1 MIGGFLLYNN
11 KNILIYETIPR
22 KIDRRKELKLHDTD
36 TIDYCI
42 SGSTDTVPAI
52 IHHND
57 KPMSEHRQ
65 ANRKI

>member
-1 MIGGFLLYNN
+1 MIDGFLLYNN

-22 KIDRRKELKLHDTD
+22 KIDRRKELNQHDTD

-52 IHHND
+52 IHHNNR
-57 KPMSEHRQ
+57 PMSEHGQ
-65 ANRKI
+65 TDRKI